1 MSSSGMSCFMY
12 RLSLS
17 DSKKPSKQ
25 LLKRLHVPRF
35 AFLLFCQRER
45 KLFFLVSFRHLQSRP
60 LRYQLTQEI
69 AFPFLSENVHFF
81 AFTDL
86 EYFLSDICIKLLNTF
101 IRKRGSFRNGR
112 VCRGLMRLMHFQASG
127 QTRKPRSKNRSRSQ
141 LLLWQDLFG
150 ENNHCDLR
158 SIKSHD
164 FALPTLAYSA
174 KYDQIILIKYSAK
187 SGKSIWENLQE
198 MNAKFA

>member
-17 DSKKPSKQ
+17 DSKKPPKQ
-25 LLKRLHVPRF
+25 LPKRLHVPRF

-69 AFPFLSENVHFF
+69 AFPFLSENVHFSF

-86 EYFLSDICIKLLNTF
+86 ESFLSDICIKLPYIF
-101 IRKRGSFRNGR
+101 IPWKKGA
-112 VCRGLMRLMHFQASG
+112 HFVTVVSVE
-127 QTRKPRSKNRSRSQ
+127 
-141 LLLWQDLFG
+141 D
-150 ENNHCDLR
+150 
-158 SIKSHD
+158 
-164 FALPTLAYSA
+164 
-174 KYDQIILIKYSAK
+174 
-187 SGKSIWENLQE
+187 
-198 MNAKFA
+198 

>member
-1 MSSSGMSCFMY
+1 MY

-17 DSKKPSKQ
+17 DSKKPPKQ

-60 LRYQLTQEI
+60 LGYQLTQEI

-86 EYFLSDICIKLLNTF
+86 ESFLSDICIKLLFTF
-101 IRKRGSFRNGR
+101 LGKKGSFRNGR

-127 QTRKPRSKNRSRSQ
+127 QTRKPRSKNGSRSQ
-141 LLLWQDLFG
+141 LLLWQDLFC
-150 ENNHCDLR
+150 ENSHRNLR
-158 SIKSHD
+158 SIKAHN

-198 MNAKFA
+198 MNEKFA